1 MRRHPKMPKVH
12 KMRKSV
18 IRVVSRLPLLAA
30 VLVLPLLL
38 AACDTVKKQ
47 VGVGRHSPDEF
58 AVVKRA
64 PLSLPPEYAL
74 RPPSADYIPPASEA
88 TQQARSVL
96 MGGEASA
103 GAATKAGSAEEAFLA
118 RAGAQQA
125 DPDIRAAIN
134 RDNGYIALQNRTV
147 ADKLIFWGDGETNP
161 ERVPT
166 SVVDAKAEAER
177 LQKNREEGKSVT
189 EGDVPVIEKKKS
201 TFDKIF

>member
-1 MRRHPKMPKVH
+1 
-12 KMRKSV
+12 MRKSV

-30 VLVLPLLL
+30 VLALPLLL
-38 AACDTVKKQ
+38 AACGTVKKQ

-88 TQQARSVL
+88 TQQARSAL
-96 MGGEASA
+96 MGGETPASA
-103 GAATKAGSAEEAFLA
+103 AKAGSAEEAFLA